1 MHFALIPWFI
11 EVGTV
16 SGSEEEMCAVAAAVA
31 KQRICLSV
39 LEKIL
44 RLSKNFSYLLDFGL
58 CQSSESS
65 VTLNG
70 QQNFGRF
77 FRSLISN
84 KRWCLMIRLLLYA
97 HVCAWLGCQNWTEY
111 SAMIAEKNC
120 EEQQRLDSAK
130 CGHSGSN
137 ATLCNALVCKSRPAL
152 LFWLKVVKRGDFRQE
167 LPELWNL
174 IWHRL
179 FLSFNESTFLCS
191 NPEQI
196 FLRCSKLVLNTN

>member
-1 MHFALIPWFI
+1 
-11 EVGTV
+11 
-16 SGSEEEMCAVAAAVA
+16 MCAVAAVA

-44 RLSKNFSYLLDFGL
+44 RLKNFSYLLDFGL

-97 HVCAWLGCQNWTEY
+97 HVC
-111 SAMIAEKNC
+111 
-120 EEQQRLDSAK
+120 
-130 CGHSGSN
+130 
-137 ATLCNALVCKSRPAL
+137 LVGLS
-152 LFWLKVVKRGDFRQE
+152 E
-167 LPELWNL
+167 LN
-174 IWHRL
+174 
-179 FLSFNESTFLCS
+179 
-191 NPEQI
+191 
-196 FLRCSKLVLNTN
+196 

>member
-1 MHFALIPWFI
+1 
-11 EVGTV
+11 
-16 SGSEEEMCAVAAAVA
+16 MCAVAAVA

-44 RLSKNFSYLLDFGL
+44 RLSKIFSYLLDFGL

-97 HVCAWLGCQNWTEY
+97 HVC
-111 SAMIAEKNC
+111 
-120 EEQQRLDSAK
+120 
-130 CGHSGSN
+130 
-137 ATLCNALVCKSRPAL
+137 LVGLS
-152 LFWLKVVKRGDFRQE
+152 E
-167 LPELWNL
+167 LN
-174 IWHRL
+174 
-179 FLSFNESTFLCS
+179 
-191 NPEQI
+191 
-196 FLRCSKLVLNTN
+196 